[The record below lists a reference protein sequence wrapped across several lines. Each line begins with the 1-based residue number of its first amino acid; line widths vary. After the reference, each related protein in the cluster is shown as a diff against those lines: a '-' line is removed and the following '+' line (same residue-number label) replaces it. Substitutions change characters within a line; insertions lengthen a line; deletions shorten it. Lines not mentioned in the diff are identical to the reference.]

1 MTDIIQTAYDE
12 WLDMLSLAMS
22 DAKIKDKL
30 PRKPNDFW
38 RWAFEALYEGSLLNA
53 VNFAKAAGGEGFMAK
68 ECLRDMT
75 KAELIGLILMEHITC
90 SEHYD
95 EAV

>member
-1 MTDIIQTAYDE
+1 MTDKTQNAYDE
-12 WLDMLSLAMS
+12 WLNLLSLAMG

-30 PRKPNDFW
+30 PRKPSDFW
-38 RWAFEALYEGSLLNA
+38 RWTFETLYEGSLLNA
-53 VNFAKAAGGEGFMAK
+53 VNFAKSAGGEGFMAK

-90 SEHYD
+90 NEQYD